1 MKIPFG
7 RIDRFKR
14 GRLGVNGVFA
24 TFGAELFALVHFN
37 VDFYRNYIGTII
49 AAAVAAIAAGTT
61 AAAVANKC
69 CI

>member
-14 GRLGVNGVFA
+14 GRLRLNGVFA
-24 TFGAELFALVHFN
+24 ASGAKLFALVHFN
-37 VDFYRNYIGTII
+37 VDFYRNYIGTIV
-49 AAAVAAIAAGTT
+49 AAVVATAAGTT

-69 CI
+69 RI